1 MRPVGDLS
9 FFVPGKAAAQGSKRH
24 VGRGVMVEMS
34 KDLPAWRT
42 AVANAARAAH
52 QGRPPIDGPVAVAL
66 TIYLPR
72 PKRSRFKVYPA
83 GPPDTD
89 KLQRAVGD
97 ALTASG
103 VIRDDARIVHW
114 DAWKRW
120 ATEDTPPGAHI
131 TITELGDPA

>member
-1 MRPVGDLS
+1 MRTVGDLS

-42 AVANAARAAH
+42 AVANTARAAH
-52 QGRPPIDGPVAVAL
+52 QGRPTIDGPVAVAL

-97 ALTASG
+97 ALTTSG

-120 ATEDTPPGAHI
+120 ATPDAPPGAWI
-131 TITELGDPA
+131 TITALGDTA

>member
-1 MRPVGDLS
+1 MSDLS

-42 AVANAARAAH
+42 AVANAARTAH
-52 QGRPPIDGPVAVAL
+52 QGRPTIDGPVAVAM
-66 TIYLPR
+66 TVYVQR
-72 PKRSRFKVYPA
+72 PKTTRFKTYPA
-83 GPPDTD
+83 GPKDLD
-89 KLQRAVGD
+89 KQQRAVGD

-103 VIRDDARIVHW
+103 VIKDDARIVHW

-120 ATEDTPPGAHI
+120 ATPETPPGAHI
-131 TITELGDPA
+131 TITELAEST

>member
-1 MRPVGDLS
+1 MSLT
-9 FFVPGKAAAQGSKRH
+9 FFVRGTPAPQGSKRH
-24 VGRGVMVEMS
+24 VGGGRLVESS
-34 KDLPAWRT
+34 KTLPAW
-42 AVANAARAAH
+42 
-52 QGRPPIDGPVAVAL
+52 QGRAPIDTPVAVAL

-114 DAWKRW
+114 DAWKIW
-120 ATEDTPPGAHI
+120 HSEAIPPGAHI
-131 TITELGDPA
+131 TISELGDLE

>member
-1 MRPVGDLS
+1 MSDLS

-42 AVANAARAAH
+42 AVANAARTAH
-52 QGRPPIDGPVAVAL
+52 QGRPTIDGPVAVAM
-66 TIYLPR
+66 TVYLAKPR
-72 PKRSRFKVYPA
+72 TTKFRAYPA
-83 GPPDTD
+83 GPPDGD
-89 KLQRAVGD
+89 KLCRSAGD

-103 VIRDDARIVHW
+103 VIKDDARIVHW

-120 ATEDTPPGAHI
+120 ATPETPPGAHI
-131 TITELGDPA
+131 TITELGEDG

>member
-1 MRPVGDLS
+1 MSDLT

-42 AVANAARAAH
+42 AVANTARAAH
-52 QGRPPIDGPVAVAL
+52 QGRPTIDGPVAVAL

-97 ALTASG
+97 ALTTSG

>member
-1 MRPVGDLS
+1 VSLT
-9 FFVPGKAAAQGSKRH
+9 FFVRGTPAPQGSKRH
-24 VGRGVMVEMS
+24 VGGGRLVESS
-34 KDLPAWRT
+34 KTLPAWRT
-42 AVANAARAAH
+42 TVTDAARAAW
-52 QGRPPIDGPVAVAL
+52 QGRATIDTPVAVAL

>member
-1 MRPVGDLS
+1 MTSLS

-52 QGRPPIDGPVAVAL
+52 QGRPTIDGPVAVAM
-66 TIYLPR
+66 TVYLARPR
-72 PKRSRFKVYPA
+72 TTKFRAYPA
-83 GPPDTD
+83 GPPDAD
-89 KLQRAVGD
+89 KLQRSAGD
-97 ALTASG
+97 ALSKSG

-120 ATEDTPPGAHI
+120 ATDDAPPGAHI
-131 TITELGDPA
+131 TITELGDST

>member
-1 MRPVGDLS
+1 MSDLS

-66 TIYLPR
+66 TVYLAKPR
-72 PKRSRFKVYPA
+72 TTKFRAYPA
-83 GPPDTD
+83 GPPDID
-89 KLQRAVGD
+89 KLCRAVLD
-97 ALTASG
+97 SLTISQ
-103 VIRDDARIVHW
+103 VIQDDARVVKLS
-114 DAWKRW
+114 ARKEW
-120 ATEDTPPGAHI
+120 ADTKIGAQI
-131 TITELGDPA
+131 TVELV

>member
-1 MRPVGDLS
+1 MSDLS

-42 AVANAARAAH
+42 AVANTARAAH
-52 QGRPPIDGPVAVAL
+52 QGRPTIDGPVAVAL
-66 TIYLPR
+66 TVYVQR
-72 PKRSRFKVYPA
+72 PKATRFKTYPA
-83 GPPDTD
+83 GPKDLD
-89 KLQRAVGD
+89 KQQRAVGD

-120 ATEDTPPGAHI
+120 ATDATPPGASI

>member
-1 MRPVGDLS
+1 MSDLS

-42 AVANAARAAH
+42 AVANTARAAH
-52 QGRPPIDGPVAVAL
+52 QGRPPIDGPVAVAM
-66 TIYLPR
+66 TVYLAKPR
-72 PKRSRFKVYPA
+72 TTKFKTYPA
-83 GPPDTD
+83 GPKDLD
-89 KLQRAVGD
+89 KIQRGCGD

-120 ATEDTPPGAHI
+120 ATDDTPPGAWI
-131 TITELGDPA
+131 TITELEDRT

>member
-1 MRPVGDLS
+1 MGDLS

-42 AVANAARAAH
+42 AVADAARAAH
-52 QGRPPIDGPVAVAL
+52 QGRPTIDGPVAVAL
-66 TIYLPR
+66 TVYVQR
-72 PKRSRFKVYPA
+72 PKATRFKTYPA
-83 GPPDTD
+83 GPKDLD
-89 KLQRAVGD
+89 KQQRAVGD

-131 TITELGDPA
+131 TITELQDTQ

>member
-1 MRPVGDLS
+1 MRTVGDLS

-42 AVANAARAAH
+42 AVANTARAAH

-66 TIYLPR
+66 TVYLAKPR
-72 PKRSRFKVYPA
+72 TTKFKTYPA
-83 GPPDTD
+83 GPKDLD
-89 KLQRAVGD
+89 KIQRGCGD

-120 ATEDTPPGAHI
+120 ATPETPPGAWI
-131 TITELGDPA
+131 TITELEPSC

>member
-1 MRPVGDLS
+1 MSDLS

-42 AVANAARAAH
+42 AVANAARTAH
-52 QGRPPIDGPVAVAL
+52 QGRPTIDGPVAVAM
-66 TIYLPR
+66 TVYVQR
-72 PKRSRFKVYPA
+72 PKTTRFKTYPA
-83 GPPDTD
+83 GPKDLD
-89 KLQRAVGD
+89 KQQRAVGD

-103 VIRDDARIVHW
+103 VIKDDARIVHW

-120 ATEDTPPGAHI
+120 ATPETPPGALI
-131 TITELGDPA
+131 TITELEGR

>member
-1 MRPVGDLS
+1 MGDLS

-52 QGRPPIDGPVAVAL
+52 QGRPTIDGPVAVAL

-114 DAWKRW
+114 DAWKIW
-120 ATEDTPPGAHI
+120 HSEAVPPGAHI
-131 TITELGDPA
+131 PITELEDTQC

>member
-1 MRPVGDLS
+1 MGDLS

-42 AVANAARAAH
+42 AVANAARTAH
-52 QGRPPIDGPVAVAL
+52 QGRPPIDGPVAVAM
-66 TIYLPR
+66 TVYLAKPR
-72 PKRSRFKVYPA
+72 TTKFKTYPA
-83 GPPDTD
+83 GPKDLD
-89 KLQRAVGD
+89 KIQRGCGD
-97 ALTASG
+97 ALTMSG

-120 ATEDTPPGAHI
+120 ATDRTPPGAHI
-131 TITELGDPA
+131 TISELGDPA

>member
-42 AVANAARAAH
+42 AVANAARTAH

-66 TIYLPR
+66 TVYLAKPR
-72 PKRSRFKVYPA
+72 TTKFKTYPA
-83 GPPDTD
+83 GPPDAD
-89 KLQRAVGD
+89 KLSRSVGD
-97 ALTASG
+97 SLTASG

-120 ATEDTPPGAHI
+120 ATDDTPPGAWI
-131 TITELGDPA
+131 TITELGDST

>member
-1 MRPVGDLS
+1 MSDLS

-42 AVANAARAAH
+42 AVADAARAAH
-52 QGRPPIDGPVAVAL
+52 QGRPTIDGPVAVAL
-66 TIYLPR
+66 TVYLAKPR
-72 PKRSRFKVYPA
+72 TTKFRTYPA
-83 GPPDTD
+83 GPKDLD
-89 KLQRAVGD
+89 KIQRGCGD
-97 ALTASG
+97 ALTMSG

-120 ATEDTPPGAHI
+120 ATPDTPPGAHI
-131 TITELGDPA
+131 TITELAGSA

>member
-1 MRPVGDLS
+1 MRTVGDLS

-42 AVANAARAAH
+42 AVADAARTAH

-66 TIYLPR
+66 TVYVQR
-72 PKRSRFKVYPA
+72 PKATRFKTYPA
-83 GPPDTD
+83 GPKDLD
-89 KLQRAVGD
+89 KQQRAVGD

>member
-1 MRPVGDLS
+1 MSDLS

-42 AVANAARAAH
+42 AVANAARTAH

-66 TIYLPR
+66 TVYVQR
-72 PKRSRFKVYPA
+72 PKATRFKTYPA
-83 GPPDTD
+83 GPKDLD
-89 KLQRAVGD
+89 KQQRAVGD

>member
-42 AVANAARAAH
+42 AVADAARAAH
-52 QGRPPIDGPVAVAL
+52 QGRPTIDGPVAVAL

-97 ALTASG
+97 ALTTSG

-114 DAWKRW
+114 DAWKIW
-120 ATEDTPPGAHI
+120 HSEANPPGAHI
-131 TITELGDPA
+131 SIMTLEDR